1 MVPWR
6 GALSAW
12 MMDGRERDVVAIL
25 VGAGIMYGSVAT
37 PAHVMCS
44 GELALTALLM
54 KTRRE
59 DGPQLLF

>member
-1 MVPWR
+1 
-6 GALSAW
+6 

-25 VGAGIMYGSVAT
+25 VGAMIIYGSVAT
-37 PAHVMCS
+37 PARVMCS
-44 GELALTALLM
+44 SQLAVSALLM